1 MTNDAH
7 NKSRASGAPGVHRLV
22 LDDLRR
28 PGLLGTLRGEMK
40 DLYDFFLDDE
50 RRRRLESMHWIKR
63 SFLLLAWLLQALIL
77 RLPALRRVL
86 LLVALLLTVIGPTRI
101 DLTTSVSLQTN
112 FRVWSIAIL
121 VFILMLELKDKL
133 LIRDEIDVARQVQ
146 QDLLPREHP
155 EMDGWTIWS
164 STLPANDVGGDLIDY
179 VPLPEG
185 QLGATLGDVSGKG
198 MGAALLMAKLQATLR
213 AVAGEYASLSDLG
226 HRLNSILFR
235 DGLDNRFATLF
246 YARLESR
253 SGQVRILNAGH
264 NPPVVTGPHQPEG
277 LAASGLPLGM
287 LGDSTYHEA
296 TVDLAPGQMLIAYSD
311 GLTEAC
317 DPGGQE
323 YGLQRLKALLPQ
335 LHQLTPAAAGAC
347 ILADANR
354 FTGGGKPADDLSLL
368 ILRRHQ

>member
-1 MTNDAH
+1 MTTDPH
-7 NKSRASGAPGVHRLV
+7 NKPPASDARGFHRLV

-50 RRRRLESMHWIKR
+50 RRQRLESMHWIKR
-63 SFLLLAWLLQALIL
+63 SFLLL
-77 RLPALRRVL
+77 
-86 LLVALLLTVIGPTRI
+86 VALLFTAIGPTHI
-101 DLTTSVSLQTN
+101 NLTTTFSLQSN

-133 LIRDEIDVARQVQ
+133 LMRDEIDVARQVQ
-146 QDLLPREHP
+146 QDLLPRKHP
-155 EMDGWTIWS
+155 ELDGWTIWS

-235 DGLDNRFATLF
+235 DGMDNRFATLF
-246 YARLESR
+246 YARLERR
-253 SGQVRILNAGH
+253 SGRVRILNAGH

-277 LAASGLPLGM
+277 LGASGLPLGM
-287 LGDSTYHEA
+287 MGDSTYHEA

-311 GLTEAC
+311 GLTEAN
-317 DPGGQE
+317 DPRGQE
-323 YGLQRLKALLPQ
+323 YGLQRHL
-335 LHQLTPAAAGAC
+335 
-347 ILADANR
+347 
-354 FTGGGKPADDLSLL
+354 
-368 ILRRHQ
+368 